1 MGFETIL
8 GIVAPLL
15 LGNLFGG
22 GGSST
27 EGGSSPATASDP
39 YSAEL
44 SKMAY
49 RRVAQ
54 SQPLYEAVL
63 KMANARLPR
72 IYQATGPAPSFTPE
86 QPQMPTS
93 SRGTGNGPNP
103 WPRQPNY
110 TGLPDYMQGIVKD
123 PYRSGDRLE
132 K

>member
-8 GIVAPLL
+8 GIVAPLI
-15 LGNLFGG
+15 LGKLFGG
-22 GGSST
+22 EGSTT

-49 RRVAQ
+49 QRVAQ

-72 IYQATGPAPSFTPE
+72 IYQANMSTQPFAPQ

-93 SRGTGNGPNP
+93 SRGTGNGPSP

-110 TGLPDYMQGIVKD
+110 TGLPDYLQGIVKD